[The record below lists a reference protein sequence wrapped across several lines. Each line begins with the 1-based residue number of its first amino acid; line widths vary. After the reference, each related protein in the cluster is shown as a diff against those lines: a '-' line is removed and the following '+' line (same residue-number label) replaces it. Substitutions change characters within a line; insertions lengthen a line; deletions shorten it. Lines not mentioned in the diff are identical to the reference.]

1 MEKEPQKVLCIDD
14 EELIRLSIGDY
25 LEDSGYA
32 VLKSENGQVGL
43 EVFRA
48 EQPDIVLVDLR
59 MPGIDGLEVL
69 ATLRREAPEIPVIV
83 ISGTGVIHDV
93 IDALRLGA
101 WDYIT
106 KPIEDMAILELAI
119 EQCLEKARIMRENRE
134 YKEELERL
142 VQERTEALEHSETR
156 LKLALESANEG
167 MWDFN
172 PQTGA
177 AYYSPRW
184 FTMLDYAPDAFPH
197 TEESWFQL
205 VHPDDRPVVE
215 QANELH
221 QRYGENYEVEFRMK
235 AHDGQYRWIASRGK
249 VVEWDEHG
257 NPIRMI
263 GTHTD
268 VSRRKKIEEEL
279 RVLNEELEHRVAKR
293 TAELETLL
301 ETVTRTQ
308 KQLIQSEKMAALGGL
323 VAGVAHEI
331 NTPIGVGVTAA
342 SHLQLKTQE
351 LSSHYQAGAMKR
363 SELEQYLKV
372 SEESSE
378 MILANLY
385 RAADLI
391 RSFKQ
396 VAVDQSSE
404 EKRQFT
410 LKEYL
415 HDILLSLGPK
425 FRNTAYE
432 VIIHC
437 PEDLM
442 ITSYPGAFSQILTNF
457 IMNSLIHGF
466 EERGAG
472 TMTIEVSVEQG
483 SIRLLYRDNGRGI
496 PEEHLSKI
504 FNPFFTTRNV
514 QKNSGLGM
522 FVVYNLVTQKL
533 QGTITCESQVGV
545 GATFV
550 LDIPCSPIENG
561 TQNKE
566 PQRNA

>member
-1 MEKEPQKVLCIDD
+1 MEKEHRRVLCIDD
-14 EELIRLSIGDY
+14 EEMIRLSIGDY
-25 LEDSGYA
+25 LEDSGYD
-32 VLKSENGQVGL
+32 VLKAENGQVGL
-43 EVFRA
+43 EMFRA
-48 EQPDIVLVDLR
+48 KQPDIVLVDLR
-59 MPGIDGLEVL
+59 MPEIDGLEIL
-69 ATLRREAPEIPVIV
+69 AIIRREAPETPVIV
-83 ISGTGVIHDV
+83 VSGTGIIHDV
-93 IDALRLGA
+93 IEALHLGA

-119 EQCLEKARIMRENRE
+119 EQCLEKARIIRENRE
-134 YKEELERL
+134 YKEELEHL
-142 VQERTEALEHSETR
+142 VQERTQALKHSETQ

-172 PQTGA
+172 PQTGE

-184 FTMLDYAPDAFPH
+184 FTMLGYAPDAFPH
-197 TEESWFQL
+197 TEETWFEL
-205 VHPDDRPVVE
+205 VHPDDRPLVKKV
-215 QANELH
+215 NELH
-221 QRYGENYEVEFRMK
+221 QRYGQNYEVEFRMK
-235 AHDGQYRWIASRGK
+235 ANNGEYRWIASRGK

-257 NPIRMI
+257 KPIRMI

-268 VSRRKKIEEEL
+268 VTRRKKIEEEL
-279 RVLNEELEHRVAKR
+279 RILNEELEQRVAKR
-293 TAELETLL
+293 TAELEALL

-308 KQLIQSEKMAALGGL
+308 KQLIQSEKLAALGGL

-342 SHLQLKTQE
+342 SHLQLKTRE
-351 LSSHYQAGAMKR
+351 LVSLYQAGTMKR

-372 SEESSE
+372 SEESSD

-404 EKRQFT
+404 EKRQFK

-425 FRNTAYE
+425 LRNTEYE
-432 VIIHC
+432 VVVLC
-437 PEDLM
+437 PDNLI
-442 ITSYPGAFSQILTNF
+442 ITSYPGVFSQILTNF
-457 IMNSLIHGF
+457 IMNSLLHGF
-466 EERGAG
+466 EESGQG
-472 TMTIEVSVEQG
+472 KMTIEVSVTHE
-483 SIRLLYRDNGRGI
+483 RLRLVYSDNGQGI
-496 PEEHLSKI
+496 SEEHLPKI

-514 QKNSGLGM
+514 QKSSGLGM

-545 GATFV
+545 GTTFV
-550 LDIPCSPIENG
+550 LDIPCSPTNNDGITE
-561 TQNKE
+561 
-566 PQRNA
+566 